1 MMILCKDLS
10 RESTDKILKIIIRE
24 FKEFGAY
31 NKAKHNIPGK
41 ETFYGYMNIVKGGKV
56 IPSSSVD
63 VFWYLFNNILDLD
76 GANSYILIKLLDN
89 KEFVDILAHTHDGDF
104 INAPTLAMIE
114 RGINNSLANEYE
126 FLVMSSP
133 ATRKLK
139 GLGHERVNELR
150 KIAIKHKLDLR
161 YISAIDKTGI

>member
-1 MMILCKDLS
+1 MMILCKNLS

-24 FKEFGAY
+24 FKELGVY
-31 NKAKHNIPGK
+31 NKVKHNIPGK
-41 ETFYGYMNIVKGGKV
+41 EAFYGYMNIIKGGKV

-63 VFWYLFNNILDLD
+63 VFWYLFNNSISID
-76 GANSYILIKLLDN
+76 GVSSYILIKLLDN

-104 INAPTLAMIE
+104 INAPTSAMIE

-126 FLVMSSP
+126 FLVMSSSV
-133 ATRKLK
+133 ARKLNA
-139 GLGHERVNELR
+139 LGHERVNELR

-161 YISAIDKTGI
+161 YVSAIDKTGI